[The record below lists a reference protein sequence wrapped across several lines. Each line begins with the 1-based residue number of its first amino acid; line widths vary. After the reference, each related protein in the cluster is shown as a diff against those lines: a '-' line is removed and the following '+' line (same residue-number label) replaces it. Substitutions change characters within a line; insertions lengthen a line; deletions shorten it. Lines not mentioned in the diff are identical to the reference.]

1 MREENMFF
9 ERKTKPQSIL
19 KIIWF
24 PLLSLFIFFS
34 LFGLTGPGP
43 AFYTLGGIYLLALIL
58 PLITFLKTHN
68 AGYLAQSMFLVFA
81 GLVCVSAPSAIRD
94 KSEIGLLPLMLVV
107 MYGLGLVV
115 AYLAF
120 NRKLRWRGEEIFEL
134 AALPIEDTG
143 ESFSAR
149 PRPAGQIP
157 VSKTEMIRFV
167 DFVSRNLIAFPFK
180 EENRVVFV
188 LTLPGYDLPY
198 LLGLKKNYLEDTWV
212 AVDYDGNITV
222 NITQKDY
229 LLFKMDLDFDQICQ
243 SLGNVFRE
251 FLELSKNGQENQI
264 IDRMNALRLNPL
276 G

>member
-1 MREENMFF
+1 MAWRWWLLTWHSTASCAGA
-9 ERKTKPQSIL
+9 ERRYL
-19 KIIWF
+19 K
-24 PLLSLFIFFS
+24 
-34 LFGLTGPGP
+34 
-43 AFYTLGGIYLLALIL
+43 
-58 PLITFLKTHN
+58 
-68 AGYLAQSMFLVFA
+68 
-81 GLVCVSAPSAIRD
+81 
-94 KSEIGLLPLMLVV
+94 
-107 MYGLGLVV
+107 
-115 AYLAF
+115 
-120 NRKLRWRGEEIFEL
+120 L
-134 AALPIEDTG
+134 AALPVEDTG

-188 LTLPGYDLPY
+188 LTLPGNDLPY
-198 LLGLKKNYLEDTWV
+198 LLGLKKDYLEDTWV
-212 AVDYDGNITV
+212 AIDYDGNITV
-222 NITQKDY
+222 NITQSDY

-264 IDRMNALRLNPL
+264 IDRMNALRLNPI